1 MFYIGNPGLFMS
13 PYTWYNHLKGCVM
26 MKIGFIGGGIMGL
39 PMALN
44 LKKGGYDVTLYNR
57 TYEKIKPYEDQIQV
71 VKTLDELVKDK
82 DIIFTIVGYP
92 SEVEALYFELFKKV
106 KPGAIL
112 VDMTTSSPK
121 LAKRLYLEGKKHQLK
136 LLDSPVTGGDKGA
149 INGTLSIMVGGD
161 ETAFNLV
168 LPLLKTM
175 GKTITYMGESSSG
188 QTMKLANQI
197 VIASN
202 IVGIAEAITFAKDHH
217 LDLNKALDVI
227 NGGSAQSWQAQ
238 NNGPKM
244 VLMDYKPGFYIKHF
258 IKDLRLAIDEMGT
271 TLPNLI
277 QVEALYTKLN
287 QMDLGTQAII
297 EAYIQN

>member
-1 MFYIGNPGLFMS
+1 MS
-13 PYTWYNHLKGCVM
+13 SFTWYNHVKGCVK

-44 LKKGGYDVTLYNR
+44 LSNGGFDVTLYNR
-57 TYEKIKPYEDQIQV
+57 TYEKIEPYADKIKI
-71 VKTLDELVKDK
+71 VKTLKELVDDK

-92 SEVEALYFELFKKV
+92 SEVESLYFNLFSQVKK
-106 KPGAIL
+106 GAIL

-121 LAKRLYLEGKKHQLK
+121 LAKRLYLEGKKHGIR

-161 ETAFNLV
+161 IEAFDIV
-168 LPLLKTM
+168 LPLLEKM
-175 GKTITYMGESSSG
+175 GKTITYMGQSSSG
-188 QTMKLANQI
+188 QYMKLANQI

-202 IVGIAEAITFAKDHH
+202 IVGIAEAITFAKDHD
-217 LDLNKALDVI
+217 LDLNKALSVI

-238 NNGPKM
+238 NNGAKM
-244 VLMDYKPGFYIKHF
+244 IIQDYKPGFFIKHF
-258 IKDLRLAIDEMGT
+258 IKDLRLAIDEMKT
-271 TLPNLI
+271 SLPNLL
-277 QVEALYTKLN
+277 QVEALYSKLN

-297 EAYIQN
+297 EAYIR